1 MLRNYLKLTWRN
13 LSRNSTYSII
23 IISGLVL
30 AYSACLVIFLFVQSE
45 TGYDRQSPDAERI
58 YRVVHDDIDDD
69 GTVIADATTG
79 SAFAPVLAHDISQVE
94 TAVRIAPLWG
104 LKALVRAGTIAF
116 YEQGL
121 VGADS
126 NMISFF
132 NLKVVAGKATL
143 NKKDVAITESIAK
156 KYFGNENPIG
166 KTLQIQGGT
175 EPFSVSAVIA
185 DFPYN
190 MHFHFDIIVPLWE
203 SENEEARWSTYNY
216 YTYIKLKEGAD
227 ILDVNPQIQQ
237 LYEKH
242 RPGRRYQYST
252 QPLVD
257 IHLKSNTKWELE
269 PTRDET
275 FITIFIT
282 IGVFILLIASVNY
295 INLSIVQAL
304 NRSKEV
310 GVRKVSGAQSRELI
324 DQFLLES
331 ILISLVSFIMAVVI
345 VQGVTPFINI
355 VFSQNLESLF
365 DLPFYYMLV
374 ILICA
379 LGTGVLSG
387 LYPAFYLSAFQPAVV
402 LKGVF
407 QPGSGNLWLRKT
419 LVVLQFSISIALIT
433 GATLV
438 FMQVDYVRSKE
449 LGFNKDRVIIVP
461 NIVDLKNKGT
471 LKEAFRNVKGV
482 VGVGA
487 TNGVLGGQNST
498 TSLAAKAIGIRTK
511 VDFSHVD
518 EDFIDVAS
526 LELVAGRKFI
536 HSDVLAGGPPKVILN
551 QKAVLDIGL
560 DDESAIGA
568 LVTRNPHADSVVY
581 HEVIGVVKDFHFA
594 SLRKHITPYT
604 FFLDFSYFTN
614 FTIKVNS
621 DDYNQ
626 LLDGLQQAWTS
637 AGAPGPFEY
646 FFLDQQ
652 FESLYRAEENFKVI
666 FAILTAISIY
676 IACSGLFAVASYFIK
691 RRTKE
696 IGIRKALG
704 ASISQVT
711 WLVSSGFIKM
721 VIIANLLA
729 WPVTWLFMDE
739 WLNGFA
745 YRIDMNWLIFLISGL
760 TALAIAI
767 MTIGG
772 QSVKAAQANPIQSLR
787 NE

>member
-30 AYSACLVIFLFVQSE
+30 AYSACLLIFLFVNTE
-45 TGYDRQSPDAERI
+45 TSYDTQSPDAERI
-58 YRVVHDDIDDD
+58 YRIVHDDIDDD
-69 GTVIADATTG
+69 GTVVADATTG
-79 SAFAPVLAHDISQVE
+79 SAFAPALIHDISQIE
-94 TAVRIAPLWG
+94 TALRIVPTWG
-104 LKALVRAGTIAF
+104 VKALVRNGPKAF
-116 YEQGL
+116 YEPRI

-143 NKKDVAITESIAK
+143 SKHDIAITESIAK
-156 KYFGNENPIG
+156 KYFGDENPVG
-166 KTLQIQGGT
+166 KTLQIQDGT
-175 EPFSVSAVIA
+175 ESLTVSTVVA

-190 MHFHFDIIVPLWE
+190 MHFHFDIIVSLWE
-203 SENEEARWSTYNY
+203 PENDEAKWNAYNY

-237 LYEKH
+237 SYEKH

-252 QPLVD
+252 QPIVD

-310 GVRKVSGAQSRELI
+310 GVRKVSGAQSRELV

-331 ILISLVSFIMAVVI
+331 VLISLVSFVVAVVI
-345 VQGVTPFINI
+345 VQGITPLINV
-355 VFSQNLESLF
+355 VFDQNLKSLF
-365 DLPFYYMLV
+365 GLPFYYL
-374 ILICA
+374 LIIFLFA
-379 LGTGVLSG
+379 IGAGVLSG

-402 LKGVF
+402 LKGLF
-407 QPGSGNLWLRKT
+407 QGSGNLWLRKA
-419 LVVLQFSISIALIT
+419 LVILQFSISIALIT

-449 LGFNKDRVIIVP
+449 LGFNKDKVIIVP
-461 NIVDLKNKGT
+461 NIADFKNKET

-482 VGVGA
+482 VGVGS
-487 TNGVLGGQNST
+487 TNGVLGGQNAT

-511 VDFSHVD
+511 IDFTHVD
-518 EDFIDVAS
+518 EDFIDVAG
-526 LELVAGRKFI
+526 LELVTGRKFTQPDI
-536 HSDVLAGGPPKVILN
+536 LSGGAPKVILN
-551 QKAVLDIGL
+551 QKAVLDLGL
-560 DDESAIGA
+560 DDESAIGS

-594 SLRKHITPYT
+594 SLRKHIAPYA
-604 FFLDFSYFTN
+604 FFLDYRYFSN
-614 FTIKVNS
+614 FTLKVNTT
-621 DDYNQ
+621 DYDQ
-626 LLDGLQQAWTS
+626 LLEGLRQAWTS
-637 AGAPGPFEY
+637 TGVAGPFEY

-652 FESLYRAEENFKVI
+652 FETLYRSEENFKLI

-704 ASISQVT
+704 ASVSQVT
-711 WLVSSGFIKM
+711 WLVSSGFLRM
-721 VIIANLLA
+721 VIIANLVA

-745 YRIDMNWLIFLISGL
+745 YRIDMNWLIFLISGV
-760 TALAIAI
+760 TALIIAVA
-767 MTIGG
+767 TIGG
-772 QSVKAAQANPIQSLR
+772 QSVKAAQANPIQSLK